1 MKYLIIL
8 VTALMVMSC
17 AGEPNLAPD
26 RPGSSGDNPAET
38 YDSALAAEL
47 GNPEPR
53 VVTGAV
59 TILYNF
65 GGIIMGRDKAGAMYM
80 IDVSDG
86 TRIDFNPI
94 AYTLS
99 INGISQSVTS
109 VKIAKETTEARW
121 YVIET
126 TGGRVIYVTKP

>member
-26 RPGSSGDNPAET
+26 RPGGSGDNPAET

-53 VVTGAV
+53 VVTGVV

-65 GGIIMGRDKAGAMYM
+65 GGIIMGRDKAGAMYT
-80 IDVSDG
+80 INVSDG

-99 INGISQSVTS
+99 INGVSQSVTS
-109 VKIAKETTEARW
+109 VKIAKETTDARW